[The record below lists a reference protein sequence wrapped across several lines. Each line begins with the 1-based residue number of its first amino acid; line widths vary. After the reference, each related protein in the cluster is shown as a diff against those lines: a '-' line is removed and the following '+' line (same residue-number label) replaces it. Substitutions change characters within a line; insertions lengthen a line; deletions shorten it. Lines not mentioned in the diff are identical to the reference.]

1 MTGAPPSAMIGLVAG
16 SPHAPRLTASPSEA
30 RRVGPAPSPGQLRLD
45 QPQAVQESEVQ
56 ARSARARA
64 RARAGHAL
72 SVAGMVTHRAG
83 APAAILALAILTL
96 SAVAAPLPAID
107 GLVAGVLLVEPAGEW
122 GGPLVRSVATAV
134 GVLVALRAVALVL
147 GAAGWLV
154 FPLEHREMLAE
165 LSRRAREA
173 GEERR

>member
-1 MTGAPPSAMIGLVAG
+1 
-16 SPHAPRLTASPSEA
+16 
-30 RRVGPAPSPGQLRLD
+30 
-45 QPQAVQESEVQ
+45 
-56 ARSARARA
+56 
-64 RARAGHAL
+64 
-72 SVAGMVTHRAG
+72 MVTHRAG

-154 FPLEHREMLAE
+154 FPSSTGRC
-165 LSRRAREA
+165 SPS
-173 GEERR
+173 

>member
-1 MTGAPPSAMIGLVAG
+1 
-16 SPHAPRLTASPSEA
+16 
-30 RRVGPAPSPGQLRLD
+30 
-45 QPQAVQESEVQ
+45 
-56 ARSARARA
+56 
-64 RARAGHAL
+64 
-72 SVAGMVTHRAG
+72 
-83 APAAILALAILTL
+83 
-96 SAVAAPLPAID
+96 VAAPLPAID